1 MTHSLY
7 LPVTGVFWLK
17 ETAQAAV
24 EKIVNELLADN
35 PRKIELVE
43 VEYVKERDWYLRV
56 FIDKPGVIGLEDCE
70 ELSGRLEQILDE
82 RDIIPGAYILEVS
95 SPGLDRVLKTER
107 DFKREVGKA
116 VDVKLFS
123 PLNGEK
129 QFTGE
134 LAAYGDDHITL
145 LQKKGR
151 LTIPLAQIAQVRLH
165 IDF

>member
-1 MTHSLY
+1 M
-7 LPVTGVFWLK
+7 K

-35 PRKIELVE
+35 PEEIELVE
-43 VEYVKERDWYLRV
+43 VEYVKEHDWYLRV
-56 FIDKPGVIGLEDCE
+56 FIDKPGGIGLEDCE
-70 ELSGRLEQILDE
+70 KLSGRLEKILDE

-107 DFKREVGKA
+107 DFEREMGKV

-123 PLNGEK
+123 PLKGEK

-134 LAAYGDDHITL
+134 LTAYGDGNITL
-145 LQKKGR
+145 SQKKGE
-151 LTIPLAQIAQVRLH
+151 LTIPLAQIAQIRLH